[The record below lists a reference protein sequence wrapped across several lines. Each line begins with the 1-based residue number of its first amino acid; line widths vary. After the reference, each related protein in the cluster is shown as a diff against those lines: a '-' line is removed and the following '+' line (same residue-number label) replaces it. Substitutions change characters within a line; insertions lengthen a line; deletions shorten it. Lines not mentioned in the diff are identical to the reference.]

1 MELEGPVVHIG
12 AAHQRQLPVR
22 QNALGVEEAGGVAV
36 DLHPVAQQLPPVGLR
51 HHVGHLLVRDARHH
65 QPDIHPGVGGDA
77 QGLLH
82 GGLHGVVGGGEVEH
96 PPGLAD
102 DLEIG
107 LQHRVVG
114 VILRPV
120 AEGLAVAFPRRGL
133 RPGAVV
139 VQLVG
144 QLPAD
149 HPPHADK
156 LQREAPGGVP
166 LDPDAGI
173 LPVAEA
179 ADAVGVLVA
188 DVDAPG
194 IGPVPVDDGDLPV
207 VPVVEVEPVHVLVD
221 GVEDLQLDA
230 AVLDGLQHGVR
241 ESGDVAEVVEDDLD
255 LHPGGGPLPQDGED
269 PVPDLPLRQDVV
281 LQEDVRLGLS
291 QMLDEV
297 VEKRRPVREVVGV
310 GIPVEPEIPL
320 LKVGGHPSPVGE
332 LPAQPGEVGLAG
344 LDDGAPLRGHGD
356 PPQAEVLGLAQ
367 PAPEAEE
374 DDARHRHEKQQA
386 HPAELVGGAPRAG
399 VDPDG
404 KARAH
409 QLQRAVNI
417 AGPLLQQGRKGQ
429 GGEDLQKKQQ
439 HAEGQPPRGG
449 DPPLDALL
457 AAGSFRP
464 CHGVRL
470 PFPR

>member
-1 MELEGPVVHIG
+1 M
-12 AAHQRQLPVR
+12 
-22 QNALGVEEAGGVAV
+22 EEAGGIAV

-51 HHVGHLLVRDARHH
+51 HEVGQLLVRDTRHH
-65 QPDIHPGVGGDA
+65 QPDVHPGVRRDA
-77 QGLLH
+77 EGLLH
-82 GGLHGVVGGGEVEH
+82 GGLHRVVGRGEVEH

-107 LQHRVVG
+107 LQHRVIG

-120 AEGLAVAFPRRGL
+120 AEGLAPALPRRGL

-144 QLPAD
+144 HLPAD
-149 HPPHADK
+149 HPPHTDE
-156 LQREAPGGVP
+156 LQGEAPCGVA
-166 LDPDAGI
+166 LDADAGI

-179 ADAVGVLVA
+179 ADTVGILVA

-194 IGPVPVDDGDLPV
+194 IGPMPVDDGDLPV

-241 ESGDVAEVVEDDLD
+241 EPGDVAEVVEDDLD
-255 LHPGGGPLPQDGED
+255 LHSGGGPLPED
-269 PVPDLPLRQDVV
+269 REDAVPDLPLRQDVV
-281 LQEDVRLGLS
+281 LQEDIGLGLG

-297 VEKRRPVREVVGV
+297 VEERRPVRKVVGV

-356 PPQAEVLGLAQ
+356 PPQAEVLGLVQ

-374 DDARHRHEKQQA
+374 DDARHRHEKQEA
-386 HPAELVGGAPRAG
+386 HPAQLIGRAPRAG

-409 QLQRAVNI
+409 QLQRAVDI
-417 AGPLLQQGRKGQ
+417 AGPLLEEGREGQ
-429 GGEDLQKKQQ
+429 GGEDLQQ
-439 HAEGQPPRGG
+439 
-449 DPPLDALL
+449 
-457 AAGSFRP
+457 
-464 CHGVRL
+464 
-470 PFPR
+470 